1 MHLFLSGRFC
11 GETHPPSWMAVQLV
25 EDGVIAV
32 LEDQVKLPFASKHF
46 DQIHQVGVF
55 QLLHRQKTEIPN
67 RHYKQNLL
75 HRGVAHQSLS
85 VSQTH

>member
-1 MHLFLSGRFC
+1 
-11 GETHPPSWMAVQLV
+11 MAVQLV

-75 HRGVAHQSLS
+75 QRSGSS
-85 VSQTH
+85 VSVCISNTLNC